1 MNSQANT
8 DFISPSRVDKD
19 DYSEDELALI
29 DKVEQENQDR
39 KKALYEKMMKEETDK
54 DERKLNA

>member
-39 KKALYEKMMKEETDK
+39 KKALYEKMMKEDVLK
-54 DERKLNA
+54 DEQ